1 MVLGGMAL
9 SIDTSCGMRAQEDER
24 AWNIKHGQICLLL
37 LFGLQPNDLYTM
49 INCIAYAYEVKENSG
64 DQPQE
69 DSFDCKNIFY
79 INESALGQITHA
91 VENNEVILPSRI
103 KDLVFLGGTN
113 PDETMVAVDLRQTG
127 VDFDDVEDMI
137 LSLGPLGAA
146 TAFIAGRAHILEAEE
161 REQTG
166 LARPILFR
174 EWQSILESPS
184 SEHTVRKRKR
194 EEAAESEI

>member
-1 MVLGGMAL
+1 
-9 SIDTSCGMRAQEDER
+9 
-24 AWNIKHGQICLLL
+24 
-37 LFGLQPNDLYTM
+37 
-49 INCIAYAYEVKENSG
+49 
-64 DQPQE
+64 
-69 DSFDCKNIFY
+69 
-79 INESALGQITHA
+79 
-91 VENNEVILPSRI
+91 
-103 KDLVFLGGTN
+103 
-113 PDETMVAVDLRQTG
+113 MVAVDLRQTG

-174 EWQSILESPS
+174 EWQSFLESPS
-184 SEHTVRKRKR
+184 SEHTVTKRNG